1 MATDPDDSGCTASKV
16 TLAPPTQEAWE
27 ASDGRCRSSSQ
38 IPSSTFNNTIP
49 WLIALMP
56 LGWALLLVALVNG
69 AGLNFKG
76 FALAPAVLYWTLSL
90 PVALIMLQ
98 IGSLG
103 ALVLSAAI
111 LLYWIFSYA
120 IGTIDTLLIR
130 RRGYK
135 FKLNETFWLMVLVPV
150 YLYRRAKTLRQPLS
164 YFWLSMVPI
173 LLVISSA
180 FSGIPQLSVV
190 LDNPLQNA
198 APAQRPSR

>member
-1 MATDPDDSGCTASKV
+1 MLRPLKKRGK
-16 TLAPPTQEAWE
+16 PPTEKMHRAPL
-27 ASDGRCRSSSQ
+27 RF
-38 IPSSTFNNTIP
+38 PSSTFNNTIP

-120 IGTIDTLLIR
+120 IGTIDILLIR
-130 RRGYK
+130 RRVATIQVER
-135 FKLNETFWLMVLVPV
+135 N
-150 YLYRRAKTLRQPLS
+150 
-164 YFWLSMVPI
+164 I
-173 LLVISSA
+173 LA
-180 FSGIPQLSVV
+180 
-190 LDNPLQNA
+190 
-198 APAQRPSR
+198 